1 MESFERSRG
10 TVSVTVKMAEED
22 IGKLIGKGGGTSRR
36 SAPWSAPRP
45 SASAAGCSWT
55 LPDFV
60 RVGQVTGPFG
70 LAGAV
75 KVYPLTDFEDR
86 FAPGAEL
93 FLDGHPHR
101 VEWWK
106 PGHPTVTLKL
116 VGIDNRTLAE
126 LHRGRYLEVPAEAV
140 RPLADG
146 SYYHHQL
153 IGLAVVTESGRA
165 VGELTS
171 VLERPAND
179 VWVVAGEDGAEH
191 LLPATKDAVI
201 GVDLAAG
208 QVTVQDWL
216 FEVEE
221 AR

>member
-1 MESFERSRG
+1 
-10 TVSVTVKMAEED
+10 
-22 IGKLIGKGGGTSRR
+22 
-36 SAPWSAPRP
+36 
-45 SASAAGCSWT
+45 
-55 LPDFV
+55 LPEFV

-140 RPLADG
+140 RELAEG

-153 IGLAVVTESGRA
+153 IGLAVVTGSGRA
-165 VGELTS
+165 VGELTA

-179 VWVVAGEDGAEH
+179 VWVVSAVDGAEH
-191 LLPATKDAVI
+191 LLPATRDAVI
-201 GVDLAAG
+201 GVDLEAG
-208 QVTVQDWL
+208 RVTVEDWL

-221 AR
+221 SR

>member
-1 MESFERSRG
+1 
-10 TVSVTVKMAEED
+10 
-22 IGKLIGKGGGTSRR
+22 
-36 SAPWSAPRP
+36 
-45 SASAAGCSWT
+45 
-55 LPDFV
+55 LPEFV
-60 RVGQVTGPFG
+60 RIGQVTGPFG

-75 KVYPLTDFEDR
+75 KVYPLTDFEER

-126 LHRGRYLEVPAEAV
+126 LHRGRYLEVPADAARE
-140 RPLADG
+140 LAEG

-153 IGLAVVTESGRA
+153 IGLAVVTGSGRA
-165 VGELTS
+165 VGELTA

-179 VWVVAGEDGAEH
+179 VWVVSAVDGAEH
-191 LLPATKDAVI
+191 LLPATRDAVI
-201 GVDLAAG
+201 GVDLEAG
-208 QVTVQDWL
+208 RVTVEDWL

-221 AR
+221 SR

>member
-1 MESFERSRG
+1 
-10 TVSVTVKMAEED
+10 
-22 IGKLIGKGGGTSRR
+22 
-36 SAPWSAPRP
+36 
-45 SASAAGCSWT
+45 
-55 LPDFV
+55 
-60 RVGQVTGPFG
+60 VTGPFG

-126 LHRGRYLEVPAEAV
+126 LQRGRYLEVPADAV
-140 RPLADG
+140 RPLAEG

-153 IGLAVVTESGRA
+153 IGLAVVTGSGRT
-165 VGELTS
+165 VGELTA

-179 VWVVAGEDGAEH
+179 VWVVAADDGVEH
-191 LLPATKDAVI
+191 LLPATRDAVI
-201 GVDLAAG
+201 GVDLEG
-208 QVTVQDWL
+208 RRVTVQDWL

>member
-1 MESFERSRG
+1 
-10 TVSVTVKMAEED
+10 
-22 IGKLIGKGGGTSRR
+22 
-36 SAPWSAPRP
+36 
-45 SASAAGCSWT
+45 

-93 FLDGHPHR
+93 YLDGSPHR
-101 VEWWK
+101 VQWWK

-140 RPLADG
+140 RPLAEG

-153 IGLAVVTESGRA
+153 IGLTVVTESGRV
-165 VGELTS
+165 VGELTGI
-171 VLERPAND
+171 LERPAND
-179 VWVVAGEDGAEH
+179 VWVVAVVDGAEH

-201 GVDLAAG
+201 SVDLEAG
-208 QVTVQDWL
+208 RVTVQDWL
-216 FEVEE
+216 FDVEE
-221 AR
+221 SL

>member
-1 MESFERSRG
+1 
-10 TVSVTVKMAEED
+10 
-22 IGKLIGKGGGTSRR
+22 
-36 SAPWSAPRP
+36 
-45 SASAAGCSWT
+45 

-60 RVGQVTGPFG
+60 RVGQVTSPFG
-70 LAGAV
+70 LEGAV

-101 VEWWK
+101 VEWSK

-116 VGIDNRTLAE
+116 VGIDNRTFAE
-126 LHRGRYLEVPAEAV
+126 LQRGRYLEVPADNV
-140 RPLADG
+140 KPLADG

-153 IGLAVVTESGRA
+153 IGLAVVTESGRG

-171 VLERPAND
+171 ILERPAND
-179 VWVVAGEDGAEH
+179 VWVVSAEDGAEH
-191 LLPATKDAVI
+191 LLPATRDAIV

-208 QVTVQDWL
+208 RVTVRDWL
-216 FEVEE
+216 FEFEE

>member
-1 MESFERSRG
+1 
-10 TVSVTVKMAEED
+10 
-22 IGKLIGKGGGTSRR
+22 
-36 SAPWSAPRP
+36 
-45 SASAAGCSWT
+45 
-55 LPDFV
+55 V

-93 FLDGHPHR
+93 FLDGRPHR

-116 VGIDNRTLAE
+116 DGIDNRTFAE
-126 LHRGRYLEVPAEAV
+126 LHRGSYLEVPADAV
-140 RPLADG
+140 HPLAEG

-153 IGLAVVTESGRA
+153 IGLEVVTASGRA
-165 VGELTS
+165 VGALTS

-179 VWVVAGEDGAEH
+179 VWVVSGEDGAEH
-191 LLPATKDAVI
+191 LLPATRDAVI
-201 GVDLAAG
+201 DVDLAARR
-208 QVTVQDWL
+208 VTVQDWL
-216 FEVEE
+216 FDFEE
-221 AR
+221 SR

>member
-1 MESFERSRG
+1 M
-10 TVSVTVKMAEED
+10 
-22 IGKLIGKGGGTSRR
+22 
-36 SAPWSAPRP
+36 
-45 SASAAGCSWT
+45 
-55 LPDFV
+55 
-60 RVGQVTGPFG
+60 TGPFG

-126 LHRGRYLEVPAEAV
+126 LQRGRYLEVPADAV
-140 RPLADG
+140 RPLAEG

-153 IGLAVVTESGRA
+153 IGLAVVTGSGRT
-165 VGELTS
+165 VGELTA

-179 VWVVAGEDGAEH
+179 VWVVAADDGVEH
-191 LLPATKDAVI
+191 LLPATRDAVI
-201 GVDLAAG
+201 GVDLEG
-208 QVTVQDWL
+208 RRVTVQDWL